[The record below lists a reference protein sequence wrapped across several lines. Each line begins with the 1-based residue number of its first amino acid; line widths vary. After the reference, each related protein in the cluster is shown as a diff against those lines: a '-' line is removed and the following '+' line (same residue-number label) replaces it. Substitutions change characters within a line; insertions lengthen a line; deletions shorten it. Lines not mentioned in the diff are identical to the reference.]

1 MNEERRGCGSTIT
14 RIKIDGLR
22 IGKIVF
28 LDTTRT
34 LRQFP
39 ISKEKVFVFLYFD
52 PLSLF
57 FYFLFFSFLS
67 TRRNE
72 FFYSISIP
80 VFCPSIPPPL
90 TLLFWT
96 RKNFC
101 AACDIEEDIS
111 RHRSLHCIFSSLLS
125 AYSPYPY
132 HNFATTLLFIF

>member
-34 LRQFP
+34 LRQSRRKKFLHFC
-39 ISKEKVFVFLYFD
+39 ISILSLFFFIFYFFLFYLHGATNFFTVSVFLYFA
-52 PLSLF
+52 P
-57 FYFLFFSFLS
+57 
-67 TRRNE
+67 
-72 FFYSISIP
+72 
-80 VFCPSIPPPL
+80 PSPPL